1 MRNKNEQSLFY
12 ILNCLQNVQESPE
25 LKSWL
30 FYWKAY
36 PFKSK
41 THHRVIYSTKRFRVF
56 FLTQH
61 HRLFPQTKLQKHI
74 FILLQ

>member
-12 ILNCLQNVQESPE
+12 ILNCLQNVQESQD
-25 LKSWL
+25 LKKL
-30 FYWKAY
+30 IILLKG
-36 PFKSK
+36 FKSK
-41 THHRVIYSTKRFRVF
+41 THHSVIYSTNRFSF

-74 FILLQ
+74 FIWLQ